1 MLYALNDLL
10 IDTTTRTVRRG
21 ADDIRLPDLSFDG
34 LVSLIEVAPQPLS
47 TAELSHAVWRA
58 EHVSDETVAQRIAL
72 LRKALGDDPREPKY
86 IRTVR
91 GSGYAIV
98 GSVKRVDGEPVS
110 KRHEVFAPRRMMALA
125 ASLTVL
131 LLVGGLA
138 LAPRNGDPQETE
150 LSAQTAPPSTSADL
164 VMRAREQLGM
174 HQSVETDRAISMLR
188 EALAHE
194 PGSFDARLTLSFALS
209 TKATKFGGDYT
220 HKQEAEALARELI
233 EEERDNSNAWSA
245 LGYSLG
251 SQGRLD
257 ESLSALQY
265 AYQLNP
271 GNAPAASS
279 AAHVHLLRGQ
289 LYQALGLEFEVLRA
303 GGRSR
308 YAEIQIAQSL
318 ELIGHPAAE
327 KWHAKALSLNPGQ
340 VVILSEIAKSHLRRG
355 SPDAALET
363 LAEAQGEDA
372 TAPSILQL
380 RGRANIALG
389 RIDEAK
395 RDLKAAGWLGQYDLA
410 ALEAIAG
417 DPEPANELFTPA
429 KLADLDSDSD
439 PEFRIVLAEV
449 AAACG
454 RDNQAISLLAQA
466 VNLGWRDLNW
476 LKQSPFL
483 GALMASSGGLE
494 LEGRIARELDA
505 QRRLTEGNTDLL
517 RAINS

>member
-91 GSGYAIV
+91 GSGYAIAGPV
-98 GSVKRVDGEPVS
+98 ERVNGEPV
-110 KRHEVFAPRRMMALA
+110 FTPRRMMAVVTGVA
-125 ASLTVL
+125 AL
-131 LLVGGLA
+131 LFLGGLA
-138 LAPRNGDPQETE
+138 LAPRNVDQPAAE
-150 LSAQTAPPSTSADL
+150 LSTKTALPSTGADL
-164 VMRAREQLGM
+164 IMRAKQQLGM

-188 EALAHE
+188 EALAND
-194 PGSFDARLTLSFALS
+194 PRSYDARLTLSFALS

-233 EEERDNSNAWSA
+233 EEEHDNSNAWSA

-271 GNAPAASS
+271 DNAPAASS

-318 ELIGHPAAE
+318 DLIGHPAAE

-372 TAPSILQL
+372 IAPSILQL

-389 RIDEAK
+389 RIGEAK
-395 RDLKAAGWLGQYDLA
+395 RDLKAAGWRGQYDLA

-417 DPEPANELFTPA
+417 APDLANELFTPA

-454 RDNQAISLLAQA
+454 RDSQAIRLLAQA
-466 VNLGWRDLNW
+466 VNLGWRDINW

-483 GALMASSGGLE
+483 GTLMASSEGLK